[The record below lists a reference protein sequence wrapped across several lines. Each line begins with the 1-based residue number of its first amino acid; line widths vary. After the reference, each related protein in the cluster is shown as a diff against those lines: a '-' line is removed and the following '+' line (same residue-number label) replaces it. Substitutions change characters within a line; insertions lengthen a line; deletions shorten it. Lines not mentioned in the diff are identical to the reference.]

1 MITFSPFI
9 ILLFYYPCRIM
20 CHQGFHF
27 VSIYVFLK
35 SHNEILRMGGSKNI
49 SSYDLFVVQRGIEC
63 AMFPH
68 LYPTGDF
75 TDTGILAHYQATYG
89 DNTSRVASIGLSW
102 TRKCTSGIRAYAEH
116 RDLSFFFVWKTSR
129 REVFFCSGAVYS
141 WCFFISVFV
150 HILIS
155 KDIVLFVLLFL
166 HYSWGD
172 AASASTDATS
182 HTHDVYF

>member
-1 MITFSPFI
+1 MPSG
-9 ILLFYYPCRIM
+9 LS
-20 CHQGFHF
+20 F

-35 SHNEILRMGGSKNI
+35 SHNEILRIGGSKNI

-89 DNTSRVASIGLSW
+89 DNTTRVASIGLSW

-116 RDLSFFFVWKTSR
+116 RDLSFFLYERHLAAKYFLLR
-129 REVFFCSGAVYS
+129 CGLFMVFFFNFSFCSLY
-141 WCFFISVFV
+141 
-150 HILIS
+150 
-155 KDIVLFVLLFL
+155 
-166 HYSWGD
+166 
-172 AASASTDATS
+172 
-182 HTHDVYF
+182 

>member
-1 MITFSPFI
+1 MPSGLP
-9 ILLFYYPCRIM
+9 
-20 CHQGFHF
+20 F

-116 RDLSFFFVWKTSR
+116 RDLSFF
-129 REVFFCSGAVYS
+129 CM
-141 WCFFISVFV
+141 
-150 HILIS
+150 
-155 KDIVLFVLLFL
+155 KDILLRSICLLRCGLFIVF
-166 HYSWGD
+166 Y
-172 AASASTDATS
+172 
-182 HTHDVYF
+182 